1 MDYYDPREVGID
13 DLVKRIRV
21 GHSTKD
27 FLNTSVGHAIL
38 NKALNDY
45 VKGLNLLEDIGLN
58 GFNGSSEE
66 ELTEYR
72 KIISD
77 LSTPLKALKWF
88 DSVIQ
93 EGENAD
99 KIEKYKSSGQLEP

>member
-1 MDYYDPREVGID
+1 MEYYDPREVGID
-13 DLVKRIRV
+13 DLIKRVRI
-21 GHSTKD
+21 GHATKD
-27 FLNTSVGHAIL
+27 FLNTSVGRAIL

-45 VKGLNLLEDIGLN
+45 KKGLSLLEDIGVN

-66 ELTEYR
+66 ELKEYR

-88 DSVIQ
+88 DSVLQ

-99 KIEKYKSSGQLEP
+99 KIAKYKSSGELEP

>member
-1 MDYYDPREVGID
+1 MIF
-13 DLVKRIRV
+13 I
-21 GHSTKD
+21 KD
-27 FLNTSVGHAIL
+27 FLNTSVGSAVL
-38 NKALNDY
+38 EKALNDY
-45 VKGLNLLEDIGLN
+45 KKGIDSLEQIGLN

-66 ELTEYR
+66 ELKEYR

-88 DSVIQ
+88 ESIIQ

-99 KIEKYKSSGQLEP
+99 KIAKYKSSGDLEP

>member
-1 MDYYDPREVGID
+1 MNYYDPREIGID
-13 DLVKRIRV
+13 DLVKRIRI
-21 GHSTKD
+21 GHATKD
-27 FLNTSVGHAIL
+27 FLNTSVGHAVL
-38 NKALNDY
+38 NKALSDY
-45 VKGLNLLEDIGLN
+45 VKGLNLLEDIGCN

>member
-1 MDYYDPREVGID
+1 MDYYDPREIGID
-13 DLVKRIRV
+13 DLVKRIRI
-21 GHSTKD
+21 GYATKD

>member
-1 MDYYDPREVGID
+1 MDYYDPREIGID
-13 DLVKRIRV
+13 DLVKRIRI
-21 GHSTKD
+21 GHATKD
-27 FLNTSVGHAIL
+27 FLNTSVGRAIL

-45 VKGLNLLEDIGLN
+45 KKGLSLLEDIGVN

-88 DSVIQ
+88 DSVLQ

>member
-13 DLVKRIRV
+13 DLVKRIRI
-21 GHSTKD
+21 GHATKD
-27 FLNTSVGHAIL
+27 FLNTSVGRAIL

-45 VKGLNLLEDIGLN
+45 KKGLSLLEDIGVN

-88 DSVIQ
+88 DSVLQ

>member
-1 MDYYDPREVGID
+1 MDYYDPREIGID
-13 DLVKRIRV
+13 DLVKRIRI
-21 GHSTKD
+21 GYATKD

-58 GFNGSSEE
+58 GFKGSSEE

-99 KIEKYKSSGQLEP
+99 KIEK

>member
-1 MDYYDPREVGID
+1 MDYYDHREIGID
-13 DLVKRIRV
+13 DLVKRIRI
-21 GHSTKD
+21 GHATKD
-27 FLNTSVGHAIL
+27 FLNTSVGRAIL

-45 VKGLNLLEDIGLN
+45 KKGLSLLEDIGVN

-88 DSVIQ
+88 DSVLQ

>member
-13 DLVKRIRV
+13 DLIKRVRI
-21 GHSTKD
+21 GHATKD
-27 FLNTSVGHAIL
+27 FLNTSVGRAIL

-45 VKGLNLLEDIGLN
+45 KKGLSLLEDIGVN

-66 ELTEYR
+66 ELKEYR

-88 DSVIQ
+88 DSVLQ

-99 KIEKYKSSGQLEP
+99 KIAKYKSSGDLEP